1 MPQEIE
7 RKFLLKSDD
16 WRSLATPKL
25 YRQGYIYTDATK
37 QVTIHRQHDQYQLQ
51 IQTPQLQ
58 TKLDFPSIFGPE
70 LMDLSH
76 RIRPDQGELRST
88 DGLTLRPRI
97 AGDTGLFT
105 LKTRSTGI
113 ARAEYEFE
121 IPLAQASQLLDQ
133 VCDRPLIEK
142 YRSKIAIGDL
152 TWEIDEFL
160 GENAG
165 LILAEVELTSESQ
178 TVAIPDWIGQEV
190 SGIARYFNSYL
201 AQHPFTT
208 WT

>member
-7 RKFLLKSDD
+7 RKFLIKSDA

-25 YRQGYIYTDATK
+25 YRQGYIYTDADK
-37 QVTIHRQHDQYQLQ
+37 RVTLHYLDENYALL
-51 IQTPQLQ
+51 IQTPQVQ
-58 TKLDFPSIFGPE
+58 TRLDLPNQFGPE
-70 LMDLSH
+70 LMALSQA
-76 RIRPDQGELRST
+76 IDPNQGQLRSE

-97 AGDTGLFT
+97 AGETGLFT
-105 LKTRSTGI
+105 IKTRSTGI
-113 ARAEYEFE
+113 SRSEYEFE
-121 IPLAQASQLLDQ
+121 IPLEQANQLLDQ

-142 YRSKIAIGDL
+142 YRSKIKVDHL

-165 LILAEVELTSESQ
+165 LILAEVELDSESQ
-178 TVAIPDWIGQEV
+178 TFDIPTWIGEEV
-190 SGIARYFNSYL
+190 SGMAQYFNSYL